1 MPMWLVRMPVVQ
13 GDWHAA
19 CRQRRSRDAGHTI
32 EVEWARDDSLE
43 AIVALEQLTFDG
55 MGAESFEDGS
65 QRADHLDA
73 TRGWRGPHACE
84 IVGITYRQLDYWA
97 RTDLVRPSIAGAS
110 GSGSVRLYSF
120 RDLLVLRVVKRL
132 LDAGISLANI
142 RAAVQALHHRGVTDL
157 SGLTL
162 VSDGVGIY
170 ECTSATDVV
179 DLLSGG
185 QGVFGIA
192 VGASLP
198 ELRDDVRAFPSE
210 TVTGTTIPDSVA
222 DELATRRAARAA
234 S

>member
-1 MPMWLVRMPVVQ
+1 
-13 GDWHAA
+13 
-19 CRQRRSRDAGHTI
+19 
-32 EVEWARDDSLE
+32 
-43 AIVALEQLTFDG
+43 VALEQLTFDG
-55 MGAESFEDGS
+55 MDAESFDGAS
-65 QRADHLDA
+65 PTADHLDA

-97 RTDLVRPSIAGAS
+97 RTNLVRPSIAGAT

-120 RDLLVLRVVKRL
+120 GDLLVLRVVKRL
-132 LDAGISLANI
+132 LDAGVSLPNI
-142 RAAVQALHHRGVTDL
+142 RAAVQTLHHRGVTDL
-157 SGLTL
+157 AELTL

-170 ECTSATDVV
+170 ECTSAEDVV

-198 ELRDDVRAFPSE
+198 KLRDDVRAFPSE
-210 TVTGTTIPDSVA
+210 TVTGTTVPGSVA

>member
-1 MPMWLVRMPVVQ
+1 MLLNETGKVGPPAVA
-13 GDWHAA
+13 GA
-19 CRQRRSRDAGHTI
+19 CRRRRTNDAPPTI
-32 EVEWARDDSLE
+32 ESEQARDDSQE

-55 MGAESFEDGS
+55 MDAESFDGAPPA
-65 QRADHLDA
+65 ADHLDA

-97 RTDLVRPSIAGAS
+97 RTNLVRPSIASAT

-120 RDLLVLRVVKRL
+120 HDLLVLRVVKRL

-157 SGLTL
+157 AGLTL

-210 TVTGTTIPDSVA
+210 TVSGTTISGSVG